1 MDASTAL
8 RESVQRYATADGG
21 STDALRD
28 LCALLLPTQSAE
40 QEHSQLTLLSALPSL
55 LLPPPELQC
64 QLDSWADGGSQ
75 ELSNLDEWHH
85 RVASLLELV
94 PLLLRDP
101 ASVTSDS
108 LLCGDYESGHAPFN
122 KLEAVAAARTS
133 AREQELA
140 ARAKIEGVRSAC
152 SLSARL
158 LASCS
163 EFAGAGEC
171 TCGKLQNSDR
181 AKGESGEDG
190 DEEVQEAEEEH
201 HGLVADPLHAE
212 SLAALARTA
221 AEAIARAARLP
232 PHRLRAQAS
241 ANVMRLLDAEVE
253 SAQARK
259 ATHELRRKAA
269 ALAHH
274 VTSMRRPN
282 LGKSSDAH
290 KVLPLLLRWCEA
302 LDATARSSFL
312 RALHHATAELPSSEI
327 RWHGQ
332 LLSHTLRKMIVF
344 REGCCLCHLL
354 PSLFEAWPHITSEV
368 AAATSG
374 SSGGGIAT
382 VNSRDNSEHARR
394 EAMHLELL
402 DTIASELLYVAPYAA
417 ARRLHLRHL
426 RLSLV
431 PCLGLRLAAK
441 LGPLLSG
448 ICTILDSELAAVAS
462 AARRRQGARQRL
474 ASISSLASSR
484 ESSSAASADAVSLLQ
499 SATCQEVLARRSV
512 CDALRLM
519 QALLREVWPRAAA
532 HASIAAR
539 HAVAAYLRVVGA
551 SSKSLESCHSLDS
564 CSTSGH
570 EDVSDAGIIEERDAS
585 NADVLTAALGV
596 LHVLQLAGGKTV
608 CSTALD
614 MVKCRVPPGPL
625 EAAVAD
631 LSAGLNDASRA

>member
-21 STDALRD
+21 CTDALRD
-28 LCALLLPTQSAE
+28 LNALLLPTQSAE
-40 QEHSQLTLLSALPSL
+40 QEHTQLTLLSALPSL

-75 ELSNLDEWHH
+75 ELSNLDEWHC

-140 ARAKIEGVRSAC
+140 ARAKAEGVRSAC
-152 SLSARL
+152 SLGARL

-171 TCGKLQNSDR
+171 TCGKLQNSDQ

-190 DEEVQEAEEEH
+190 DEEAQEAEEEH
-201 HGLVADPLHAE
+201 HGLVADPLHTE

-312 RALHHATAELPSSEI
+312 RALRHATAELPSSEI

-354 PSLFEAWPHITSEV
+354 PSLFEAWPHITSEA

-374 SSGGGIAT
+374 SGIAT

-402 DTIASELLYVAPYAA
+402 DTIVNELLYVAPYAA

-441 LGPLLSG
+441 LGPMLSG
-448 ICTILDSELAAVAS
+448 ICTILDTELAAVAS

-474 ASISSLASSR
+474 ASISSLASR
-484 ESSSAASADAVSLLQ
+484 QQWSSAASADAALLQ
-499 SATCQEVLARRSV
+499 SATYQEVLARRSV

-570 EDVSDAGIIEERDAS
+570 EDVSHAGVIKERDAS
-585 NADVLTAALGV
+585 DADVLTAALGV

-631 LSAGLNDASRA
+631 LSEGLNDASRA